1 MKQFDDNG
9 CVILCL
15 YVDNILI
22 FDSNMHSINDIKS
35 FLSNNFDMKDLG
47 PIDVILGIKLIKKND
62 DMVLTQSHYVEK
74 LLKKFNYF
82 DVKLISTPFD
92 SSIELK
98 KNLSKRISS
107 HKYSQIIDS
116 LLHLTNFS
124 RPHIA
129 YVVGRL

>member
-1 MKQFDDNG
+1 
-9 CVILCL
+9 
-15 YVDNILI
+15 
-22 FDSNMHSINDIKS
+22 
-35 FLSNNFDMKDLG
+35 
-47 PIDVILGIKLIKKND
+47 
-62 DMVLTQSHYVEK
+62 MVLTQSHYVEK

-116 LLHLTNFS
+116 LLHLTNFY
-124 RPHIA
+124 RPDIA
-129 YVVGRL
+129 YVVGRLERYTNSSDHSHWIGLEGVFRYLKGTMNYDIHYTCFTVVIEGFSDAN